1 MDREPLF
8 YRSPVAVGDEE
19 SRSVPGLGGGDWRVF
34 VQNLEAIELDDIIVL
49 MLHVGIQLAEGELLE
64 TSN

>member
-8 YRSPVAVGDEE
+8 YRSPSAVGDEE
-19 SRSVPGLGGGDWRVF
+19 GRSVLGLGGGDRRVF
-34 VQNLEAIELDDIIVL
+34 VQNLEAIELDDIVVL